1 MRLFFAEHIEMPNFV
16 FNQDESKHI
25 SKVLRLKTGDK
36 ILLTDGKGCF
46 YEAEISESSPKQCK
60 VEIFK
65 KTKASKHDY
74 YLHIAIAPTKNNDRF
89 EWFLEKAT
97 EIGIDEIT
105 PLLCKNSE
113 RKKIKYE
120 RLKKVVEAAMKQSYK
135 AHHPILNDLTSFDD
149 LINQD
154 RFYDHQLI
162 AHCYDKDKRT
172 LKTELN
178 KKQSALIIIG
188 PEGDFTLEEV
198 EKANL
203 KNIKP
208 LSLGDYRL
216 RTETAGIAAVQ
227 SVAFLNME

>member
-25 SKVLRLKTGDK
+25 SKVLRLKASDK
-36 ILLTDGKGCF
+36 ILLTDGKGFF
-46 YEAEISESSPKQCK
+46 YEAEIIEASPKHCE
-60 VEIFK
+60 VEIIK
-65 KTKASKHDY
+65 KTAENKHDY
-74 YLHIAIAPTKNNDRF
+74 YLHVAIAPTKNIDRF

-105 PLLCKNSE
+105 PLLTKNSE
-113 RKKIKYE
+113 RKKIKYD

-149 LINQD
+149 LLEQD
-154 RFYDHQLI
+154 KVYDQQLI

-172 LKTELN
+172 LKTEVE
-178 KKQSALIIIG
+178 KKQSILIIIG

-198 EKANL
+198 EKANQ
-203 KNIKP
+203 KNIKA

-227 SVAFLNME
+227 SVAFINLD